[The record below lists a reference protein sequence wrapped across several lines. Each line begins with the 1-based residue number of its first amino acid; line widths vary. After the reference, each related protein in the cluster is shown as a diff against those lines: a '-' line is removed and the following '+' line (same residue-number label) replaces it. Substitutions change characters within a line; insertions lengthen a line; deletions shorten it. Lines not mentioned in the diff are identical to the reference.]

1 MATPASP
8 IIEVEG
14 LSYAYRD
21 AHPVLEDVT
30 NTVDELDF
38 ACVVGPNGGGKTTLL
53 RLLLGLLHPASGSI
67 RVLGRSPVKA
77 RQGIG
82 YLPQH
87 AMLDTSFPV
96 SVMDVVLMGRLK
108 ATRRF
113 GPYSRIDRE
122 AALESLAEVGL
133 EGFERRSFSALSG
146 GERQRVLVARALA
159 SRPRL
164 LLLDEPAAGLDLR
177 IEEEFFQV
185 LRELNDRI
193 TVVLVSHDLGFVASF
208 VKTVIC
214 VNRRVDV
221 HPTAEL
227 DGRSIQDI
235 YEHEVRA
242 VRHNHS
248 TRSS

>member
-1 MATPASP
+1 VTADRTPV
-8 IIEVEG
+8 IEVED
-14 LSYAYRD
+14 LAFAYGD
-21 AHPVLEDVT
+21 GQPVLEDVGFT
-30 NTVDELDF
+30 IDEHDF

-53 RLLLGLLHPASGSI
+53 RLMLGLLQPSAGSI
-67 RVLGRSPVKA
+67 RILGASPIRA
-77 RQGIG
+77 RPDIG

-87 AMLDTSFPV
+87 AMLDVSFPV

-108 ATRRF
+108 ATRRV
-113 GPYSRIDRE
+113 GPYSRADRD

-133 EGFERRSFSALSG
+133 EGFERRAFAALSG

-177 IEEEFFQV
+177 IEEEFFQL
-185 LRELNDRI
+185 LRRLNEAI

-208 VKTVIC
+208 VKTVVC

-227 DGRSIQDI
+227 DGRSIQEI

-242 VRHNHS
+242 VRHHHS
-248 TRSS
+248 TRP